1 MATDRRTIVAI
12 ATELAGAPIDTG
24 IGEPARKAAK
34 ILMGV
39 IGDVEQRMHLEEQLE
54 QERARLRSVV
64 EASGALIA
72 LVDPKLR
79 IAMVNKAFTAITG
92 ISEAKADRPG
102 LRTGDRL
109 FPGARHTI
117 DDWLGKT
124 PARRRRP

>member
-1 MATDRRTIVAI
+1 MQRADGGSFLVQMALRGLDGDGRRTIVAI
-12 ATELAGAPIDTG
+12 ATELAGAPLDTG

-72 LVDPKLR
+72 LVDPKL
-79 IAMVNKAFTAITG
+79 K
-92 ISEAKADRPG
+92 SP
-102 LRTGDRL
+102 
-109 FPGARHTI
+109 
-117 DDWLGKT
+117 W
-124 PARRRRP
+124 